1 MNVKAKSYRHVA
13 LYEPGEWTAVLKYN
27 GGSQTVA
34 KWTVLPL
41 SEKRLA
47 KNVILFVGDG
57 MAPAMVTAARLLG
70 HKTVNGQYQTKLM
83 LDSPESFG
91 MQVRSPSWL
100 DLRGR
105 ALTPQHDH
113 NTDDP
118 QSR

>member
-27 GGSQTVA
+27 GRSQTVA

-41 SEKRLA
+41 SKKRLA

-83 LDSPESFG
+83 LDSPDSFG
-91 MQVRSPSWL
+91 MQVCSPPSL
-100 DLRGR
+100 FILRDQR
-105 ALTPQHDH
+105 LTPRHV
-113 NTDDP
+113 NN
-118 QSR
+118 RR